1 MVEKGS
7 SHAPRAVKRR
17 GRPRQM
23 ERPIRVNVSIAAR
36 EYDRLY
42 ALAREAGQ
50 TVPAMIRAAI
60 SVLKNTDSSAPSS

>member
-1 MVEKGS
+1 
-7 SHAPRAVKRR
+7 
-17 GRPRQM
+17 M

-60 SVLKNTDSSAPSS
+60 SVLKNTDSSTPSS